1 MHSLQFLCVHFV
13 FFLEYVNVCVDARMR
28 HVLYVFLNVSLCFL
42 CVCVCAPPILSLSA
56 GLAVTQLPLIT
67 DQAD

>member
-13 FFLEYVNVCVDARMR
+13 FFLEYLNVCVDARMR

-42 CVCVCAPPILSLSA
+42 CVCVCVLHLSCLSKQVW
-56 GLAVTQLPLIT
+56 L
-67 DQAD
+67 

>member
-42 CVCVCAPPILSLSA
+42 CVCVCVLHLSCLSKQVW
-56 GLAVTQLPLIT
+56 L
-67 DQAD
+67 